1 MIKVSYR
8 TPKAERRD
16 NMDAN
21 LFEYEMKKAGY
32 KTPEQRANVMGIS
45 LSAYYRRLNNK
56 CECSKAEISNVADI
70 VGWDVV
76 RAIFFN

>member
-1 MIKVSYR
+1 
-8 TPKAERRD
+8 
-16 NMDAN
+16 MDAN
-21 LFEYEMKKAGY
+21 LFEYEMKKAGF

-56 CECSKAEISNVADI
+56 CECSKAEISNVADV

-76 RAIFFN
+76 KAIFFD